1 MFRSQKVYIRPVNK
15 GRVNALEEAAIFSAR
30 ILIKIGLR
38 SWAVGRFKD
47 KAEIEREKK
56 EKEKVRLQICL
67 PARKDPHKESLTE
80 VGTCNF
86 TNMRASSDLATP
98 GSEWEW

>member
-47 KAEIEREKK
+47 KAEIEREKGK
-56 EKEKVRLQICL
+56 KGEGEIANLFTWREKTHTKNR
-67 PARKDPHKESLTE
+67 
-80 VGTCNF
+80 
-86 TNMRASSDLATP
+86 
-98 GSEWEW
+98 

>member
-1 MFRSQKVYIRPVNK
+1 MALLAWSSAMMKMILGCTGAILRERWNMFRSQKVYIRPVNK

-47 KAEIEREKK
+47 KAEIERE
-56 EKEKVRLQICL
+56 R
-67 PARKDPHKESLTE
+67 RKI
-80 VGTCNF
+80 
-86 TNMRASSDLATP
+86 RRR
-98 GSEWEW
+98 